1 MMLPLVLGSGEDLAR
16 ALGNL
21 VENAI
26 KYTREGGT
34 IRITASREDQRLV
47 VGVEDNGMGISQED
61 LPRIFER
68 FYRSDRSRSRE
79 MGGTGLGL
87 SIVKHIVQAHGGTVE
102 VSSRLGAGSKFTVS
116 LPAAP

>member
-1 MMLPLVLGSGEDLAR
+1 MGNGEDLAR

-21 VENAI
+21 VENAV
-26 KYTREGGT
+26 KYTREGGSV
-34 IRITASREDQRLV
+34 RVSASDETQRV
-47 VGVEDNGMGISQED
+47 VVVIEDNGLGISQED

-87 SIVKHIVQAHGGTVE
+87 SIVKHIVQAHGGTVD
-102 VSSRLGAGSKFTVS
+102 VNSRLGAGSKFTVS
-116 LPAAP
+116 LPAAQ